1 MRKTSFTSRPGAL
14 RLMAL
19 GVLLLSGCKARE
31 MGIQFADKQAA
42 NVDNSWLIA
51 ANSCW
56 PDLTHSGYSLLD
68 VKRYLADPLHFRATF
83 AAYSSLP
90 NEQLVRIVTQPVISA
105 PAPDTSVLDHSQNP
119 VLTRAQA
126 VSRSDLH
133 GTLPSGNNG
142 VAPADALCAIT
153 PGTPVG
159 FR

>member
-1 MRKTSFTSRPGAL
+1 MISRVSYRA
-14 RLMAL
+14 AA
-19 GVLLLSGCKARE
+19 VLLLAGCGALAGCKARE

-42 NVDNSWLIA
+42 KVDNSWLIA

-83 AAYSSLP
+83 ATYGSLD
-90 NEQLVRIVTQPVISA
+90 NKQLIDVVTGPVTAA
-105 PAPDTSVLDHSQNP
+105 PAPDTSVLDHSQSP
-119 VLTRAQA
+119 VLTRQQA
-126 VSRSDLH
+126 VSRKDLN
-133 GTLPSGNNG
+133 GTLPANNNG
-142 VAPADALCAIT
+142 VAPADALCAIQ